1 MMKRQLVKQI
11 KQEGLIPDGARCL
24 CALSGGCDSVS
35 LLFLLHELKEEK
47 LLTLYAVHVNHGL
60 RESAAQDEAYCIRL
74 CSDLKIPLIVYRE
87 DAAAYAAEKRL
98 SVEEA
103 GHTLRYQHFLET
115 ARIFDL
121 DTILTAHHRDDQA
134 ETLLLNLFRGSGLS
148 GLAGIAPQRKLTE
161 GITLIRPLLSF
172 SRQQLEE
179 YLKEEGVSW
188 REDESNRNEA
198 YSRNYIRNRLLP
210 EIEERFPNA
219 SERIAS
225 AASFIREADG
235 HLQYE
240 KRMWLQGE
248 DPGITDTLS
257 LSMLKEVE
265 PWLRPLLLQDFFR
278 GNGGP
283 KDIGSVHYEAALALL
298 EKQSGASLSL
308 PGSRILLREQETL
321 RILPA
326 DREAWKEEE
335 PPFYSLR
342 LFPYEKDLKIPD
354 NTYTKWIDYAIIND
368 HVCLRRRA
376 DGDFFYLPGGG
387 KKLLARYLIDEKVPL
402 SRRKDLWVLADG
414 SHVIWA
420 IGYRLSAAAYIT
432 DHTKTVAEITVTFR
446 GKNE

>member
-1 MMKRQLVKQI
+1 MKQQLLKRI

-35 LLFLLHELKEEK
+35 LLFLLNELKEEK
-47 LLTLYAVHVNHGL
+47 KLTLYAVYVNHGL
-60 RESAAQDEAYCIRL
+60 REAAAGDEAYCVRL

-87 DAAAYAAEKRL
+87 NASVHAAEKGF

-103 GHTLRYQHFLET
+103 GRALRYQRFRE
-115 ARIFDL
+115 AACSFDL
-121 DTILTAHHRDDQA
+121 DTVLTAHHQDDQA

-179 YLKEEGVSW
+179 FLKEEGVSW
-188 REDESNRNEA
+188 REDESNRDEA

-225 AASFIREADG
+225 AAAFIRDADR

-248 DPGITDTLS
+248 DPGVSDTLP
-257 LSMLKEVE
+257 LRMLNEAE
-265 PWLRPLLLQDFFR
+265 TWLRPMLLQDFFR
-278 GNGGP
+278 GNGGV
-283 KDIGSVHYEAALALL
+283 KDVGSAHYEAALALL
-298 EKQSGASLSL
+298 EKQSGSSLSL
-308 PGSRILLREQETL
+308 PGGRILLREQENL
-321 RILPA
+321 RIIPA
-326 DREAWKEEE
+326 DSENRKEEE

-354 NTYTKWIDYAIIND
+354 NTYTKWIDYAIMND

-387 KKLLARYLIDEKVPL
+387 KKLLARFLIDEKVPL
-402 SRRKDLWVLADG
+402 SRRNDLWVLADG

-432 DHTKTVAEITVTFR
+432 DQTKTVAEITVKIR